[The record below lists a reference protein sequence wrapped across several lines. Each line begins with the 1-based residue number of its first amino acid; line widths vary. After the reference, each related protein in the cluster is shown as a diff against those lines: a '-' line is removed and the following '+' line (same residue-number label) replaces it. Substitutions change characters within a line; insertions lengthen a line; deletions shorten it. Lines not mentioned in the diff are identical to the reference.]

1 MTQVA
6 PYQPKNKIRIVTAA
20 SLFDGHDAAINI
32 MRRIMQTSGA
42 EIIHLGHN
50 RSVQEIVDCAIQEDV
65 QGIAITSYQGGHNE
79 FFKYMYDLL
88 RERGAGH
95 IKIFG
100 GGGGTILPSEIE
112 ELHAYG
118 ITRIYHPDDGR
129 RMGLQGMINDL
140 LEKCDFSPPLIAAA
154 GGTTPSLN
162 GELAHLEQKE
172 HKSVARLITI
182 AENYPDFYE
191 KEIEP
196 KLNPTPGPTP
206 EGRGAA
212 LPLASVE
219 KPGAKTHLPSGEGPG
234 VGSSPVLGVTGTGGA
249 GKSSLV
255 DELVRRFL
263 LDFPDKNI
271 AIVSVDPSKRKT
283 GGALLGDRIRMN
295 AINSPRVYMRSL
307 ATRQSNL
314 ALSKYVHAA
323 VDILKA
329 ARFDLIILETS
340 GIGQSDTEI
349 VDHSNLSLYV
359 MTPEFGAA
367 TQLEKID
374 MLDFADVI
382 AINKFDKRGALDALR
397 DVRKQVQRNRNA
409 WTVAVDDMPVFGCI
423 ASQFNDPGV
432 NQLYRRLVDLLNEK
446 CGTDWHSTFSAPD
459 EMSEKIYIIPP
470 QRTRYLSEISESNR
484 KYDRDAETQVAIARK
499 MWSLKNTMES
509 ITDSLTSSETISTL
523 RKLYADLE
531 AQLDWRCK
539 RILEGHAEKKQRYA
553 ADEYIYL
560 VRDKEIRVKT
570 FTESLSHTRIPRVAF
585 PKFQDWGE
593 ILRWRLQENVPG
605 EFPYTAGVFPFKRE
619 GEDPTRMFAGEGG
632 PERTNRRFHY
642 VSLGMPA
649 NRLST
654 AFDSVTLY
662 GEDPDYRPDIYGKIG
677 NSGVSICCLDDAKKL
692 YSGFDLC
699 DPKTSVSMTIN
710 GPAATIAAFFMNA
723 AIDQQCEKYIRENNL
738 EHLVEA
744 KLKEKYDDRG
754 LPRPR
759 YNPTPGPSPEGRG
772 DLAPGLSTEAGGSA
786 APLPSGEGPGVGL
799 PDGNNGLGLLL
810 LGVTGDEVLPKD
822 VYEKIKAYAL
832 SAVRGTVQA
841 DILKEDQAQNT
852 CIFSTEFSLRV
863 MGDVQEYFIRNKVRN
878 FYSVSISG
886 YHIAEAGANPISQL
900 AFTLANGFTFV
911 EYYASRGMN
920 VDDFAPNLS
929 FFFSNGVDPEYAVI
943 GRVARR
949 IWAKALRFK
958 YGANKRSQMLKYH
971 IQTSGRSLHAQEIAF
986 NDIRTTLQ
994 ALYAIYDNCNSLHT
1008 NAYDEAIT
1016 TPTEESV
1023 RRAMAIQLIINH
1035 ELGLAKNENP
1045 LQGSF
1050 IIEELTDLVE
1060 EAVLAEFDRITER
1073 GGVLGAMETMY
1084 QRGKIQE
1091 ESLYYE
1097 TLKHTGE
1104 LPLIGVNTFL
1114 SKEGSPT
1121 ILPREVIRAEEEEK
1135 EAQIQTLRNL
1145 HQANEPRAKE
1155 ALRRLQ
1161 LAAVHNEN
1169 LFAELM
1175 EAVKSCSLGQVT
1187 HALYEVGGQYRRNM

>member
-1 MTQVA
+1 MQNPVA
-6 PYQPKNKIRIVTAA
+6 YQPKNKVRLVTAA

-32 MRRIMQTSGA
+32 MRRIMQSSGA

-50 RSVQEIVDCAIQEDV
+50 RSVLEIVDCAIQEDV

-129 RMGLQGMINDL
+129 AMGLQGMINDVL
-140 LEKCDFSPPLIAAA
+140 QQCDFPVGNA
-154 GGTTPSLN
+154 LN
-162 GELAHLEQKE
+162 GELQHLAERNPGA
-172 HKSVARLITI
+172 VARLITI
-182 AENYPDFYE
+182 AENSP
-191 KEIEP
+191 EIFERDIQP
-196 KLNPTPGPTP
+196 RLET
-206 EGRGAA
+206 
-212 LPLASVE
+212 
-219 KPGAKTHLPSGEGPG
+219 KTARP
-234 VGSSPVLGVTGTGGA
+234 PVLGITGTGGA
-249 GKSSLV
+249 GKSSMV

-263 LDFPDKNI
+263 LDFEDKTI

-295 AINSPRVYMRSL
+295 AIHNPRVFMRSL

-323 VDILKA
+323 VDVLQA
-329 ARFDLIILETS
+329 ARYDLIILETS

-349 VDHSNLSLYV
+349 IDHSNLSLYI

-374 MLDFADVI
+374 MLDFADVV

-409 WTVAVDDMPVFGCI
+409 WDKPVDTMPVFGCI

-432 NQLYRRLVDLLNEK
+432 NQLYRRVIDLLNEK
-446 CGTDWHSTFSAPD
+446 CGAGLHSQFATSE

-470 QRTRYLSEISESNR
+470 QRTRYLSEISENNR
-484 KYDRDAETQVAIARK
+484 KYDQDVEAQVAIARK
-499 MWSLKNTMES
+499 LWSLKNS
-509 ITDSLTSSETISTL
+509 IETVDASTAEL
-523 RKLYADLE
+523 LKKRYAELE

-539 RILEGHAEKKQRYA
+539 RMLEGHEEKKKRYA
-553 ADEYIYL
+553 ADEYVYL

-570 FTESLSHTRIPRVAF
+570 FSKSLSGTRIPRVVL
-585 PKFQDWGE
+585 PRFQDWGD

-632 PERTNRRFHY
+632 PERTNKRFHY
-642 VSLGMPA
+642 VSHGLPA
-649 NRLST
+649 ARLST

-677 NSGVSICCLDDAKKL
+677 NSGVSVCCLDDAKKL

-744 KLKEKYDDRG
+744 KLKEKYDDKR
-754 LPRPR
+754 LPQ
-759 YNPTPGPSPEGRG
+759 PTYQNNDGTELPEGN
-772 DLAPGLSTEAGGSA
+772 S
-786 APLPSGEGPGVGL
+786 
-799 PDGNNGLGLLL
+799 GLGLLL
-810 LGVTGDEVLPKD
+810 LGLTGDEVLPAD
-822 VYEKIKAYAL
+822 VYRKIKAHAL

-863 MGDVQEYFIRNKVRN
+863 MGDVQAYFIRNKVRN

-911 EYYASRGMN
+911 EYYVSRGMDVN
-920 VDDFAPNLS
+920 DFAPNLS

-949 IWAKALRFK
+949 IWAKAMRFK
-958 YGANKRSQMLKYH
+958 YGANQRSQMLKYH

-1121 ILPREVIRAEEEEK
+1121 ILPKEVIRATEEEK
-1135 EAQIQTLRNL
+1135 EAQIRTLQNL
-1145 HQANEPRAKE
+1145 HAANQDKSKA

-1161 LAAVHNEN
+1161 QAAVHNEN
-1169 LFAELM
+1169 IFAELM
-1175 EAVKSCSLGQVT
+1175 EAVKVCSLGQVT
-1187 HALYEVGGQYRRNM
+1187 NALFEVGGQYRRNM